1 MADTHT
7 ALEKAERRATFALWS
22 ISGVGLVGM
31 EKLRTAVGSLSQLLP
46 LSVADW
52 SPLPGP
58 GPLVAT
64 HLESQGLPT
73 LSEVADQAWE
83 QAKTARMRVC
93 FRDDPAYPALL
104 KDPRIQ
110 DAPPLLFYFGPGAS
124 DRRAVALVGSR
135 RTSAGFVEQAVLFAQ
150 EVARAKVAVVSG
162 AALGVDWGCHIGA
175 LNAGGE
181 TWAFLGSALDQIDP
195 AQTQLCRE
203 LLEKGGTVFSEYPPG
218 ARASRQTFPRRNRLI
233 AGASEATV
241 VMRAR
246 RNSGA
251 LYTARASHSY
261 GRKVFVLPADHF
273 NEQAFG
279 GLDLM
284 ASEERATLIW
294 SARELLERLNVVGSN
309 TAFSQVVDLEELSP
323 VARQAYEAMS
333 RTPQG
338 FDEVQQVMGVDAGAL
353 VSALSELEL
362 SGLVVQHPG
371 KLYERI

>member
-22 ISGVGLVGM
+22 ISGVGLAGM
-31 EKLRTAVGSLSQLLP
+31 ETLRTAVGSLPLLLP

-52 SPLPGP
+52 DPLPAP
-58 GPLVAT
+58 GPLVAR
-64 HLESQGLPT
+64 HLEAHGLPT

-83 QAKTARMRVC
+83 RVKAARMRVC
-93 FRDDPAYPALL
+93 FRDDPAYPPLL
-104 KDPRIQ
+104 RDPRIQ
-110 DAPPLLFYFGPGAS
+110 DSPPLLFYFGPGAS

-135 RTSAGFVEQAVLFAQ
+135 RTGGGFVDQALRFAK
-150 EVARAKVAVVSG
+150 EVAGAKVAVVSG
-162 AALGVDWGCHIGA
+162 AAVGVDWGCHVGA
-175 LNAGGE
+175 ILGGGE
-181 TWAFLGSALDQIDP
+181 TWAFLGSALDQIDS
-195 AQTQLCRE
+195 AQSKLCKE
-203 LLEKGGTVFSEYPPG
+203 LLDGGGTVFSEYPPG

-246 RNSGA
+246 RESGA
-251 LYTARASHSY
+251 LYTAQSAHKY
-261 GRKVFVLPADHF
+261 GRKVYVLPADHF
-273 NEQAFG
+273 NAQAFG

-284 ASEERATLIW
+284 ASEVRATLIW

-309 TAFSQVVDLEELSP
+309 TAFSQVADLDELSP

-338 FDEVQQVMGVDAGAL
+338 FDEVQRVMGVDAGAL

-362 SGLVVQHPG
+362 FGLVVQHPG